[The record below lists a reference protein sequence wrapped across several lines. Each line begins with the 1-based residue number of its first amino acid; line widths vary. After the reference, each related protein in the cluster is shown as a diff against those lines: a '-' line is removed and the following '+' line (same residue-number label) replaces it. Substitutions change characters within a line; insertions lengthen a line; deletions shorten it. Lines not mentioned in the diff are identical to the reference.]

1 MCSNGRTLAGEA
13 QCNCYTKGER
23 WMGKGAILHTVPV
36 VHSNGSDESNQ
47 FELPVKF
54 KWNSNSLISPLSP
67 SARSALKVEFIAG
80 QVCLHQGIIHYLWC
94 MMPRA
99 IQVATFNFQYW
110 SVAKKYTFRLYL
122 LTYIPPSHFVLYRS
136 LTGEWEIKEITLF
149 AYEVW
154 SILSLII
161 TRILW

>member
-80 QVCLHQGIIHYLWC
+80 QLCLHQGIIHYLWC

-110 SVAKKYTFRLYL
+110 SVAKKYTFRLYCWHIFL
-122 LTYIPPSHFVLYRS
+122 PP
-136 LTGEWEIKEITLF
+136 TLS
-149 AYEVW
+149 
-154 SILSLII
+154 SIDLSLGNEKSKKSLCLHMKCD
-161 TRILW
+161 RFYLW